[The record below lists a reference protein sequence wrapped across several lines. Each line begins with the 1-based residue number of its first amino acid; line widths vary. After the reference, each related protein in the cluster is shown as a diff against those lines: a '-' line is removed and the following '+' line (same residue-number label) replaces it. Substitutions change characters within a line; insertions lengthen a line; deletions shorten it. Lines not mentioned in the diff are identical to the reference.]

1 MFIKHLTNHE
11 YQTYTKSSSDNKDP
25 NAFSD
30 YYLVRISNEERI
42 VNKKELEKIRKRER
56 KISKK
61 RFKESE
67 RLQKEY
73 IENAKK
79 MQELREKQAQNVI
92 DTMKL
97 IDNYK

>member
-1 MFIKHLTNHE
+1 MFIKHLTNKE
-11 YQTYTKSSSDNKDP
+11 YQKYSNTSLDNKDP
-25 NAFSD
+25 NGFTD
-30 YYLVRISNEERI
+30 YYLVRISNDEERI
-42 VNKKELEKIRKRER
+42 VSKKDLEKIRKRER

-73 IENAKK
+73 MKNIEK

-97 IDNYK
+97 INT

>member
-1 MFIKHLTNHE
+1 MFIKHLTNKE
-11 YQTYTKSSSDNKDP
+11 YQIHTKSSSDNKDP

-30 YYLVRISNEERI
+30 YYLVRISNDEERI
-42 VNKKELEKIRKRER
+42 VNKKDLEKIRKRER

-73 IENAKK
+73 IKNMEK

-97 IDNYK
+97 INT

>member
-1 MFIKHLTNHE
+1 MFIKHLTNKE
-11 YQTYTKSSSDNKDP
+11 YQIHTKSSSDNKDP
-25 NAFSD
+25 NTFSD
-30 YYLVRISNEERI
+30 YYLVRISNDVERI
-42 VNKKELEKIRKRER
+42 VNKKDLEKIRKRER

-73 IENAKK
+73 IENVKK

-97 IDNYK
+97 INA

>member
-1 MFIKHLTNHE
+1 MFIKHLTNKE
-11 YQTYTKSSSDNKDP
+11 YQIHIKSSSDNKDP

-30 YYLVRISNEERI
+30 YYLVHISNDEERI
-42 VNKKELEKIRKRER
+42 VNKKDLEKIRKRER

-79 MQELREKQAQNVI
+79 MQALREKQAQNVI

-97 IDNYK
+97 ING